1 MNSKI
6 SLFSKAL
13 VKSDIKRYWWVSVI
27 YIVLTALFILPNAVM
42 KDIGDIH
49 VRFDSDNGALALF
62 FAFVLGGLLFSYL
75 HRVNSVSFM
84 NSIPVSR
91 TTQYL
96 SHILSGFILLIVPIT
111 VTSLVI
117 LFEELHYG
125 SGIQFCYKYFYT
137 CLLYSACAFML
148 TTFTSVLSG
157 NLISTYVFGG
167 GFVALPSFILS
178 MANEIFSKNV
188 YGFVDYDE
196 GIMQYI
202 YIMGID
208 EMWAKRSVI
217 YITIAVALF
226 IISLVLY
233 KLRNMENYGEVV
245 AFKPLKP
252 ILMYFVAVCF
262 GLFGYDSL
270 YYIHNRSL
278 NFTLGVLPLG
288 VVALI
293 AVFMLNQKSFSFKGI
308 LKPIVIFAV
317 CMGIVN
323 VIFAF
328 DLTGYERRIPD
339 ENNII
344 SIDSFDRMGTIRGY
358 NSYDCG
364 YTNNAPDYDDV
375 CYKGT
380 ITDKKDIVTM
390 LKLHKYLVQR
400 GEVSSESSN
409 MTYITMNY
417 TLNHNR
423 KLSRGYFLSPEEMK
437 SIYAIDSY
445 KKIVFP
451 IVNDNKKE
459 INYVQIT
466 DPRLLNYSQRLNNI
480 DMDKLVDMVKK
491 DIMELTPEGFEVINS
506 AKDNESTLN
515 ISFTEYVAYA
525 GKTYKY
531 AITQNIPLNSCFKDV
546 IDYLQQ
552 QGYTSNYVPID
563 SINSLDVDYSALD
576 DQNDNYTDAE
586 TAVSELNTK
595 NNVQISDKNDIKAI
609 MEALYNLNYK
619 DPDDKNTAL
628 YRLSIFSTDLK
639 SNGNDGYIT
648 VTLPSNEISPTLKK
662 YFKK

>member
-1 MNSKI
+1 MNSKT

-13 VKSDIKRYWWVSVI
+13 VKSDIKRYWWVSAI
-27 YIVLTALFILPNAVM
+27 YMVLTALFILPNAVM
-42 KDIGDIH
+42 KDIGD
-49 VRFDSDNGALALF
+49 VYSRFGSDNGGLALF

-117 LFEELHYG
+117 FFEELHHG

-167 GFVALPSFILS
+167 GFVALPYFILS

-188 YGFVDYDE
+188 YGFVNYDE

-217 YITIAVALF
+217 YIAIALALF
-226 IISLVLY
+226 VISLVLY

-262 GLFGYDSL
+262 GLFGYDLL

-288 VVALI
+288 IVALI

-328 DLTGYERRIPD
+328 DLTGYEKRIPD
-339 ENNII
+339 ENNVV
-344 SIDSFDRMGTIRGY
+344 SIDAFSGY
-358 NSYDCG
+358 YANCYATSRDYG
-364 YTNNAPDYDDV
+364 APIYDDIN
-375 CYKGT
+375 KG
-380 ITDKKDIVTM
+380 ILTDKKDIDTIT
-390 LKLHKYLVQR
+390 KLHKYLVQR
-400 GEVSSESSN
+400 GAVNDNSISIK
-409 MTYITMNY
+409 ITY
-417 TLNHNR
+417 TLKNNK
-423 KLSRGYFLSPEEMK
+423 KLSRNYLLNYNEMK
-437 SIYAIDSY
+437 DIYSIDNY
-445 KKIVFP
+445 KKVIYP
-451 IVNDNKKE
+451 IANDNKKE
-459 INYVQIT
+459 MDYVELSDSRSLSPSI
-466 DPRLLNYSQRLNNI
+466 RLYNI
-480 DMDKLVDMVKK
+480 DINKLYDVVKK
-491 DIMELTPEGFEVINS
+491 DVIKLTPEDLS
-506 AKDNESTLN
+506 AIDFGIDSDSHLD
-515 ISFTEYVAYA
+515 IHFTEYVNYK

-563 SINSLDVDYSALD
+563 SINSLDVDYLALD
-576 DQNDNYTDAE
+576 DQNDDYTDAE
-586 TAVSELNTK
+586 TAVSELDTK

-628 YRLSIFSTDLK
+628 YRLSIFSTDLR
-639 SNGNDGYIT
+639 SNGEDGYIT
-648 VTLPSNEISPTLKK
+648 VTLPSNGISPALKK

>member
-13 VKSDIKRYWWVSVI
+13 VKSDIKRYWWVSAI
-27 YIVLTALFILPNAVM
+27 YMVLTALFILPNAVM
-42 KDIGDIH
+42 KDIGD
-49 VRFDSDNGALALF
+49 VYSRFDSDNGGLALF

-96 SHILSGFILLIVPIT
+96 SHILSGFILLIIPIT

-117 LFEELHYG
+117 FFEELHYG

-167 GFVALPSFILS
+167 GFIALPYFILS

-328 DLTGYERRIPD
+328 DLTGYERRVPS
-339 ENNII
+339 ENNVV
-344 SIDSFDRMGTIRGY
+344 SIDAFSGY
-358 NSYDCG
+358 YANCYATSRDYG
-364 YTNNAPDYDDV
+364 APIYDDIN
-375 CYKGT
+375 KG
-380 ITDKKDIVTM
+380 ILTDKKDIDTIT
-390 LKLHKYLVQR
+390 KLHKYLVQR
-400 GEVSSESSN
+400 GAVNDNSISIK
-409 MTYITMNY
+409 ITY
-417 TLNHNR
+417 TLKNNK
-423 KLSRGYFLSPEEMK
+423 KLSRNYLLNYNEMK
-437 SIYAIDSY
+437 DIYSIDNY
-445 KKIVFP
+445 KKVIYP
-451 IVNDNKKE
+451 IANDNKKE
-459 INYVQIT
+459 MDYVELSDSRSLSPSI
-466 DPRLLNYSQRLNNI
+466 RLYNI
-480 DMDKLVDMVKK
+480 DINKLYDVVKK
-491 DIMELTPEGFEVINS
+491 DVIKLTPEDLS
-506 AKDNESTLN
+506 AIDFGIDSDSHLD
-515 ISFTEYVAYA
+515 IHFTEYVNYK

-531 AITQNIPLNSCFKDV
+531 DISQNIPLNSCFKDV

-563 SINSLDVDYSALD
+563 SINSLDIDYSALD
-576 DQNDNYTDAE
+576 DQNDDYTDAE
-586 TAVSELNTK
+586 TAVSELDTK

-648 VTLPSNEISPTLKK
+648 VTLPSNEISPALKK

>member
-1 MNSKI
+1 MNSKT

-13 VKSDIKRYWWVSVI
+13 VKSDIKRYWWVSAI
-27 YIVLTALFILPNAVM
+27 YMVLTALFILPNAVM
-42 KDIGDIH
+42 KDIGD
-49 VRFDSDNGALALF
+49 VYSRFGSDNGGLALF

-117 LFEELHYG
+117 FFEELHHG

-167 GFVALPSFILS
+167 GFVALPYFILS

-188 YGFVDYDE
+188 YGFVNYDE

-217 YITIAVALF
+217 YIAIALALF
-226 IISLVLY
+226 VISLVLY

-262 GLFGYDSL
+262 GLFGYDLL

-288 VVALI
+288 IVALI

-328 DLTGYERRIPD
+328 DLTGYEKRIPD
-339 ENNII
+339 GNNVV
-344 SIDSFDRMGTIRGY
+344 SIDAFSGY
-358 NSYDCG
+358 YANCYATSRDYG
-364 YTNNAPDYDDV
+364 APIYDDIN
-375 CYKGT
+375 KG
-380 ITDKKDIVTM
+380 ILTDKKDIDTIT
-390 LKLHKYLVQR
+390 KLHKYLVQR
-400 GEVSSESSN
+400 GAVNDNSISIK
-409 MTYITMNY
+409 ITY
-417 TLNHNR
+417 TLKNNK
-423 KLSRGYFLSPEEMK
+423 KLSRNYLLNYNEMK
-437 SIYAIDSY
+437 DIYSIDNY
-445 KKIVFP
+445 KKVIYP
-451 IVNDNKKE
+451 IANDNKKE
-459 INYVQIT
+459 MDYVELSDSRSLSPSI
-466 DPRLLNYSQRLNNI
+466 RLYNI
-480 DMDKLVDMVKK
+480 DINKLYDVVKK
-491 DIMELTPEGFEVINS
+491 DVIKLTPEDLS
-506 AKDNESTLN
+506 AIDFGIDSDSHLD
-515 ISFTEYVAYA
+515 IHFTEYVNYK

-531 AITQNIPLNSCFKDV
+531 DISQNIPLNSCFKDV

-563 SINSLDVDYSALD
+563 SINSLDIDYSALD
-576 DQNDNYTDAE
+576 DQNDDYTDAE
-586 TAVSELNTK
+586 TAVSELDTK

-628 YRLSIFSTDLK
+628 YRLSIFSTDLR
-639 SNGNDGYIT
+639 SNGEDGYIT
-648 VTLPSNEISPTLKK
+648 VTLPSNEISPALKK

>member
-13 VKSDIKRYWWVSVI
+13 VKSDIKRYWWVSAI
-27 YIVLTALFILPNAVM
+27 YMVLTALFILPNAVM
-42 KDIGDIH
+42 KDIGD
-49 VRFDSDNGALALF
+49 VYSRFDSDNGGLALF

-111 VTSLVI
+111 ITSIVI
-117 LFEELHYG
+117 FFEELHHG

-167 GFVALPSFILS
+167 GFVALPYFILS

-217 YITIAVALF
+217 YIAIALALF
-226 IISLVLY
+226 VISLVLY

-288 VVALI
+288 IVALI

-328 DLTGYERRIPD
+328 DLTGYEKRIPD
-339 ENNII
+339 ENNVV
-344 SIDSFDRMGTIRGY
+344 SIDAFSGY
-358 NSYDCG
+358 YANCYATSRDYG
-364 YTNNAPDYDDV
+364 APIYDDIN
-375 CYKGT
+375 KG
-380 ITDKKDIVTM
+380 ILTDKKDIDTIT
-390 LKLHKYLVQR
+390 KLHKYLVQR
-400 GEVSSESSN
+400 GAVNDNSISIK
-409 MTYITMNY
+409 ITY
-417 TLNHNR
+417 TLKNNK
-423 KLSRGYFLSPEEMK
+423 KLSRNYLLNYNEMK
-437 SIYAIDSY
+437 DIYSIDNY
-445 KKIVFP
+445 KKVIYP
-451 IVNDNKKE
+451 IANDNKKE
-459 INYVQIT
+459 MDYVELSDSRSLSPSI
-466 DPRLLNYSQRLNNI
+466 RLYNI
-480 DMDKLVDMVKK
+480 DINKLYDVVKK
-491 DIMELTPEGFEVINS
+491 DVIKLTPEDLS
-506 AKDNESTLN
+506 AIDFGIDSDSHLD
-515 ISFTEYVAYA
+515 IHFTEYVNYK

-531 AITQNIPLNSCFKDV
+531 DISQNIPLNSCFKDV

-563 SINSLDVDYSALD
+563 SINSLDIDYSALD
-576 DQNDNYTDAE
+576 DQNDDYTDAE
-586 TAVSELNTK
+586 TAVSELDTK

-628 YRLSIFSTDLK
+628 YRLSIFSTDLR
-639 SNGNDGYIT
+639 SNGEDGYIT
-648 VTLPSNEISPTLKK
+648 VTLPSNEISPALKK

>member
-1 MNSKI
+1 MNSKT

-13 VKSDIKRYWWVSVI
+13 VKSDIKRYWWISVI

-42 KDIGDIH
+42 KDIGD
-49 VRFDSDNGALALF
+49 VYSRFDSDNGALALF
-62 FAFVLGGLLFSYL
+62 FAFALGGLLFSYL

-117 LFEELHYG
+117 FFEELHYG

-167 GFVALPSFILS
+167 GFVALPYFILS

-188 YGFVDYDE
+188 YGFVNYDE

-217 YITIAVALF
+217 YIAIALALF
-226 IISLVLY
+226 VISLVLY

-262 GLFGYDSL
+262 GLFGYDLL

-288 VVALI
+288 IVALI

-328 DLTGYERRIPD
+328 DLTGYEKRIPD
-339 ENNII
+339 ENNVV
-344 SIDSFDRMGTIRGY
+344 SIDAFSGY
-358 NSYDCG
+358 YANC
-364 YTNNAPDYDDV
+364 YTTSRDYGAPIYDDIN
-375 CYKGT
+375 KG
-380 ITDKKDIVTM
+380 ILTDKKDIDTIT
-390 LKLHKYLVQR
+390 KLHKYLVQR
-400 GEVSSESSN
+400 GAVNDNSISIK
-409 MTYITMNY
+409 ITY
-417 TLNHNR
+417 TLKNNK
-423 KLSRGYFLSPEEMK
+423 KLSRNYLLNYNEMK
-437 SIYAIDSY
+437 DIYSIDNY
-445 KKIVFP
+445 KKVIYP
-451 IVNDNKKE
+451 IANDNKKE
-459 INYVQIT
+459 MDYVELSDSRSLSPSI
-466 DPRLLNYSQRLNNI
+466 RLYNI
-480 DMDKLVDMVKK
+480 DINKLYDVVKK
-491 DIMELTPEGFEVINS
+491 DVIKLTPEDLS
-506 AKDNESTLN
+506 AIDFGIDSDSHLD
-515 ISFTEYVAYA
+515 IHFTEYVNYK

-531 AITQNIPLNSCFKDV
+531 DISQNIPLNSCFKDV

-576 DQNDNYTDAE
+576 DQNDDYTGAE
-586 TAVSELNTK
+586 TAVSELDTK

-648 VTLPSNEISPTLKK
+648 VTLPSNEISPALKK

>member
-1 MNSKI
+1 MNSKT

-42 KDIGDIH
+42 KDIGD
-49 VRFDSDNGALALF
+49 VYSRFDSDNGALALF
-62 FAFVLGGLLFSYL
+62 FAFALGGLLFSYL

-117 LFEELHYG
+117 FFEELHYG

-167 GFVALPSFILS
+167 GFVALPYFILS

-188 YGFVDYDE
+188 YGFVNYDE

-217 YITIAVALF
+217 YIAIALALF
-226 IISLVLY
+226 VISLVLY

-262 GLFGYDSL
+262 GLFGYDLL

-288 VVALI
+288 IVALI

-328 DLTGYERRIPD
+328 DLTGYEKRIPD
-339 ENNII
+339 ENNVV
-344 SIDSFDRMGTIRGY
+344 SIDAFSGY
-358 NSYDCG
+358 YANCYATSRDYG
-364 YTNNAPDYDDV
+364 APIYDDIN
-375 CYKGT
+375 KG
-380 ITDKKDIVTM
+380 ILTDKKDIDTIT
-390 LKLHKYLVQR
+390 KLHKYLVQR
-400 GEVSSESSN
+400 GAVNDNSISIK
-409 MTYITMNY
+409 ITY
-417 TLNHNR
+417 TLKNNK
-423 KLSRGYFLSPEEMK
+423 KLSRNYLLNYNEMK
-437 SIYAIDSY
+437 DIYSIDNY
-445 KKIVFP
+445 KKVIYP
-451 IVNDNKKE
+451 IANDNKKE
-459 INYVQIT
+459 MDYVELSDSRSLSPSI
-466 DPRLLNYSQRLNNI
+466 RLYNI
-480 DMDKLVDMVKK
+480 DINKLYDVVKK
-491 DIMELTPEGFEVINS
+491 DVIKLTPEDLS
-506 AKDNESTLN
+506 AIDFGIDSDSHLD
-515 ISFTEYVAYA
+515 IHFTEYVNYK

-531 AITQNIPLNSCFKDV
+531 DISQNIPLNSCFKDV

-563 SINSLDVDYSALD
+563 SINSLDIDYSALD
-576 DQNDNYTDAE
+576 DQNDDYTDAE
-586 TAVSELNTK
+586 TAVSELDTK

-628 YRLSIFSTDLK
+628 YRLSIFSTDLR
-639 SNGNDGYIT
+639 SNGEDGYIT
-648 VTLPSNEISPTLKK
+648 VTLPSNEISPALKK

>member
-13 VKSDIKRYWWVSVI
+13 VKSDIKRYWWVSAI
-27 YIVLTALFILPNAVM
+27 YMVLTALFILPNAVM
-42 KDIGDIH
+42 KDIGD
-49 VRFDSDNGALALF
+49 VYSRFDSDNGGLALF

-111 VTSLVI
+111 ITSI
-117 LFEELHYG
+117 IIFFEELHYG

-167 GFVALPSFILS
+167 GFVALPYFILS

-217 YITIAVALF
+217 YIAIALALF
-226 IISLVLY
+226 VISLVLY

-288 VVALI
+288 IVALI

-339 ENNII
+339 ENNVV
-344 SIDSFDRMGTIRGY
+344 SIDAFSGY
-358 NSYDCG
+358 YANCYATSRDYG
-364 YTNNAPDYDDV
+364 APIYDDIN
-375 CYKGT
+375 KG
-380 ITDKKDIVTM
+380 ILTDKKDIDTIT
-390 LKLHKYLVQR
+390 KLHKYLVQR
-400 GEVSSESSN
+400 GAVNDNSISIK
-409 MTYITMNY
+409 ITY
-417 TLNHNR
+417 TLKNNK
-423 KLSRGYFLSPEEMK
+423 KLSRNYLLNYNEMK
-437 SIYAIDSY
+437 DIYSIDNY
-445 KKIVFP
+445 KKVIYP
-451 IVNDNKKE
+451 IANDNKKE
-459 INYVQIT
+459 MDYVELSDSRSLSPSI
-466 DPRLLNYSQRLNNI
+466 RLYNI
-480 DMDKLVDMVKK
+480 DINKLYDVVKK
-491 DIMELTPEGFEVINS
+491 DVIKLTPEDLS
-506 AKDNESTLN
+506 AIDFGIDSDSHLD
-515 ISFTEYVAYA
+515 IHFTEYVNYK

-531 AITQNIPLNSCFKDV
+531 DISQNIPLNSCFKDV

-563 SINSLDVDYSALD
+563 SINSLDIDYSALD
-576 DQNDNYTDAE
+576 DQNDDYTDAE
-586 TAVSELNTK
+586 TAVSELDTK

-628 YRLSIFSTDLK
+628 YRLSIFSTDLR
-639 SNGNDGYIT
+639 SNGEDGYIT
-648 VTLPSNEISPTLKK
+648 VTLPSNEISPALKK

>member
-1 MNSKI
+1 MNSKT

-13 VKSDIKRYWWVSVI
+13 VKSDIKRYWWVSAI
-27 YIVLTALFILPNAVM
+27 YMVLTALFILPNAVM
-42 KDIGDIH
+42 KDIGD
-49 VRFDSDNGALALF
+49 VYSRFGSDNGALALF

-117 LFEELHYG
+117 FFEELHHG

-167 GFVALPSFILS
+167 GFVALPYFILS

-188 YGFVDYDE
+188 YGFVNYDE

-217 YITIAVALF
+217 YIAIALALF
-226 IISLVLY
+226 VISLVLY

-262 GLFGYDSL
+262 GLFGYDLL

-288 VVALI
+288 IVALI

-328 DLTGYERRIPD
+328 DLTGYEKRIPD
-339 ENNII
+339 ENNVV
-344 SIDSFDRMGTIRGY
+344 SIDAFSGY
-358 NSYDCG
+358 YANCYATSRDYG
-364 YTNNAPDYDDV
+364 APIYDDIN
-375 CYKGT
+375 KG
-380 ITDKKDIVTM
+380 ILTDKKDIDTIT
-390 LKLHKYLVQR
+390 KLHKYLVQR
-400 GEVSSESSN
+400 GAVNDNSISIK
-409 MTYITMNY
+409 ITY
-417 TLNHNR
+417 TLKNNK
-423 KLSRGYFLSPEEMK
+423 KLSRNYLLNYNEMK
-437 SIYAIDSY
+437 DIYSIDNY
-445 KKIVFP
+445 KKVIYP
-451 IVNDNKKE
+451 IANDNKKE
-459 INYVQIT
+459 MDYVELSDSRSLSPSI
-466 DPRLLNYSQRLNNI
+466 RLYNI
-480 DMDKLVDMVKK
+480 DINKLYDVVKK
-491 DIMELTPEGFEVINS
+491 DVIKLTPEDLS
-506 AKDNESTLN
+506 AIDFGIDSDSHLD
-515 ISFTEYVAYA
+515 IHFTEYVNYK

-531 AITQNIPLNSCFKDV
+531 DISQNIPLNSCFKDV

-563 SINSLDVDYSALD
+563 SINSLDIDYSALD
-576 DQNDNYTDAE
+576 DQNDDYTDAE
-586 TAVSELNTK
+586 TAVSELDTK

-628 YRLSIFSTDLK
+628 YRLSIFSTDLR
-639 SNGNDGYIT
+639 SNGEDGYIT
-648 VTLPSNEISPTLKK
+648 VTLPSNEISPALKK

>member
-13 VKSDIKRYWWVSVI
+13 VKSDIKRYWWVSAI
-27 YIVLTALFILPNAVM
+27 YMVLTALFILPNAVM
-42 KDIGDIH
+42 KDIGD
-49 VRFDSDNGALALF
+49 VYSRFDSDNGGLALF

-117 LFEELHYG
+117 FFEELHYG

-167 GFVALPSFILS
+167 GFIALPYFILS

-380 ITDKKDIVTM
+380 ITDKKDIDTM

-409 MTYITMNY
+409 MTYITMHY

-437 SIYAIDSY
+437 SIYTIDNY
-445 KKIVFP
+445 KKATYP
-451 IVNDNKKE
+451 IINDNKKE
-459 INYVQIT
+459 MNYVQIT

-552 QGYTSNYVPID
+552 QGYTSNYIPVD
-563 SINSLDVDYSALD
+563 SINSLDIDYSALD
-576 DQNDNYTDAE
+576 APNDNSTDTETVTSEPDAE
-586 TAVSELNTK
+586 

-619 DPDDKNTAL
+619 DPDDKSTAL
-628 YRLSIFSTDLK
+628 YHLSIFSTDLK

-648 VTLPSNEISPTLKK
+648 VTLPSNEISPALKK

>member
-13 VKSDIKRYWWVSVI
+13 VKSDIKRYWWVSAI
-27 YIVLTALFILPNAVM
+27 YMVLTALFILPNAVM
-42 KDIGDIH
+42 KDIGD
-49 VRFDSDNGALALF
+49 VYSRFDSDNGGLALF

-96 SHILSGFILLIVPIT
+96 SHILSGFILLIIPIT

-117 LFEELHYG
+117 FFEELHYG

-167 GFVALPSFILS
+167 GFIALPYFILS

-328 DLTGYERRIPD
+328 DLTGYERRVPS
-339 ENNII
+339 ENNVV
-344 SIDSFDRMGTIRGY
+344 SIDAFSGY
-358 NSYDCG
+358 YANCYATSRDYG
-364 YTNNAPDYDDV
+364 APIYDDIN
-375 CYKGT
+375 KG
-380 ITDKKDIVTM
+380 ILTDKKDIDTIT
-390 LKLHKYLVQR
+390 KLHKYLVQR
-400 GEVSSESSN
+400 GAVNDNSISIK
-409 MTYITMNY
+409 ITY
-417 TLNHNR
+417 TLKNNK
-423 KLSRGYFLSPEEMK
+423 KLSRNYLLNYNEMK
-437 SIYAIDSY
+437 DIYSIDNY
-445 KKIVFP
+445 KKVIYP
-451 IVNDNKKE
+451 ITNDNKKE
-459 INYVQIT
+459 MDYVELSDSRSLSPSI
-466 DPRLLNYSQRLNNI
+466 RLYNI
-480 DMDKLVDMVKK
+480 DINKLYDVVKK
-491 DIMELTPEGFEVINS
+491 DVIKLTPEDLS
-506 AKDNESTLN
+506 AIDFGIDSDSHLD
-515 ISFTEYVAYA
+515 IHFTEYVNYK

-531 AITQNIPLNSCFKDV
+531 DISQNIPLNSCFKDV

-563 SINSLDVDYSALD
+563 SINSLDIDYSALD
-576 DQNDNYTDAE
+576 DQNDDYTDAE
-586 TAVSELNTK
+586 TAVSELDTK

-648 VTLPSNEISPTLKK
+648 VTLPSNEISPALKK

>member
-13 VKSDIKRYWWVSVI
+13 VKSDIKRYWWVSAI
-27 YIVLTALFILPNAVM
+27 YMVLTALFILPNAVM
-42 KDIGDIH
+42 KDIGD
-49 VRFDSDNGALALF
+49 VYSRFDSDNGGLALF

-117 LFEELHYG
+117 FFEELHHG

-167 GFVALPSFILS
+167 GFVALPYFILS

-217 YITIAVALF
+217 YIAIALALF
-226 IISLVLY
+226 VISLVLY

-288 VVALI
+288 IVALI

-328 DLTGYERRIPD
+328 DLTGYEKRIPD
-339 ENNII
+339 ENNVV
-344 SIDSFDRMGTIRGY
+344 SIDAFSGY
-358 NSYDCG
+358 YANCYATSRDYG
-364 YTNNAPDYDDV
+364 APIYDDIN
-375 CYKGT
+375 KG
-380 ITDKKDIVTM
+380 ILTDKKDIDTIT
-390 LKLHKYLVQR
+390 KLHKYLVQR
-400 GEVSSESSN
+400 GAVNDNSISIK
-409 MTYITMNY
+409 ITY
-417 TLNHNR
+417 TLKNNK
-423 KLSRGYFLSPEEMK
+423 KLSRNYLLNYNEMK
-437 SIYAIDSY
+437 DIYSIDNY
-445 KKIVFP
+445 KKVIYP
-451 IVNDNKKE
+451 IANDNKKE
-459 INYVQIT
+459 MDYVELSDSRSLSPSI
-466 DPRLLNYSQRLNNI
+466 RLYNI
-480 DMDKLVDMVKK
+480 DINKLYDVVKK
-491 DIMELTPEGFEVINS
+491 DVIKLTPEDLS
-506 AKDNESTLN
+506 AIDFGIDSDSHLD
-515 ISFTEYVAYA
+515 IHFTEYVNYK

-531 AITQNIPLNSCFKDV
+531 DISQNIPLNSCFKDV

-563 SINSLDVDYSALD
+563 SINSLDIDYSALD
-576 DQNDNYTDAE
+576 DQNDDYTDAE
-586 TAVSELNTK
+586 TAVSELDTK

-648 VTLPSNEISPTLKK
+648 VTLPSNEISPALKK

>member
-13 VKSDIKRYWWVSVI
+13 VKSDIKRYWWVSAI
-27 YIVLTALFILPNAVM
+27 YMVLTALFILPNAVM
-42 KDIGDIH
+42 KDIGD
-49 VRFDSDNGALALF
+49 VYSRFDSDNGGLALF

-117 LFEELHYG
+117 FFEELHHG

-167 GFVALPSFILS
+167 GFVALPYFILS

-188 YGFVDYDE
+188 YGFVNYDE

-217 YITIAVALF
+217 YIAIALALF
-226 IISLVLY
+226 VISLVLY

-262 GLFGYDSL
+262 GLFGYDLL

-288 VVALI
+288 IVALI

-328 DLTGYERRIPD
+328 DLTGYEKRIPD
-339 ENNII
+339 ENNVV
-344 SIDSFDRMGTIRGY
+344 SIDAFSGY
-358 NSYDCG
+358 YANCYATSRDYG
-364 YTNNAPDYDDV
+364 APIYDDIN
-375 CYKGT
+375 KG
-380 ITDKKDIVTM
+380 ILTDKKDIDTIT
-390 LKLHKYLVQR
+390 KLHKYLVQR
-400 GEVSSESSN
+400 GAVNDNSISIK
-409 MTYITMNY
+409 ITY
-417 TLNHNR
+417 TLKNNK
-423 KLSRGYFLSPEEMK
+423 KLSRNYLLNYNEMK
-437 SIYAIDSY
+437 DIYSIDNY
-445 KKIVFP
+445 KKVIYP
-451 IVNDNKKE
+451 IANDNKKE
-459 INYVQIT
+459 MDYVELSDSRSLSPSI
-466 DPRLLNYSQRLNNI
+466 RLYNI
-480 DMDKLVDMVKK
+480 DINKLYDVVKK
-491 DIMELTPEGFEVINS
+491 DVIKLTPEDLS
-506 AKDNESTLN
+506 AIDFGIDSDSHLD
-515 ISFTEYVAYA
+515 IHFTEYVNYK

-531 AITQNIPLNSCFKDV
+531 DISQNIPLNSCFKDV

-563 SINSLDVDYSALD
+563 SINSLDIDYSALD
-576 DQNDNYTDAE
+576 DQNDDYTDAE
-586 TAVSELNTK
+586 TAVSELDTK

-648 VTLPSNEISPTLKK
+648 VTLPSNEISPALKK

>member
-1 MNSKI
+1 MNSKT

-42 KDIGDIH
+42 KDIGD
-49 VRFDSDNGALALF
+49 VYSRFDSDNGALALF
-62 FAFVLGGLLFSYL
+62 FAFALGGLLFSYL

-117 LFEELHYG
+117 FFEELHYG

-167 GFVALPSFILS
+167 GFVALPYFILS

-217 YITIAVALF
+217 YIAIALALF
-226 IISLVLY
+226 VISLVLY

-328 DLTGYERRIPD
+328 DLTGYEKRIPD
-339 ENNII
+339 ENNVV
-344 SIDSFDRMGTIRGY
+344 SIDAFSGY
-358 NSYDCG
+358 YANCYATSRDYG
-364 YTNNAPDYDDV
+364 APIYDDIN
-375 CYKGT
+375 KG
-380 ITDKKDIVTM
+380 ILTDKKDIDTIT
-390 LKLHKYLVQR
+390 KLHKYLVQR
-400 GEVSSESSN
+400 GAVNDNSISIK
-409 MTYITMNY
+409 ITY
-417 TLNHNR
+417 TLKNNK
-423 KLSRGYFLSPEEMK
+423 KLSRNYLLNYNEMK
-437 SIYAIDSY
+437 DIYSIDNY
-445 KKIVFP
+445 KKVIYP
-451 IVNDNKKE
+451 IANDNKKE
-459 INYVQIT
+459 MDYVELSDSRSLSPSI
-466 DPRLLNYSQRLNNI
+466 RLYNI
-480 DMDKLVDMVKK
+480 DINKLYDVVKK
-491 DIMELTPEGFEVINS
+491 DVIKLTPEDLS
-506 AKDNESTLN
+506 AIDFGIDSDSHLD
-515 ISFTEYVAYA
+515 IHFTEYVNYK

-531 AITQNIPLNSCFKDV
+531 DISQNIPLNSCFKDV

-563 SINSLDVDYSALD
+563 SINSLDIDYSALD
-576 DQNDNYTDAE
+576 DQNDDYTDAE
-586 TAVSELNTK
+586 TAVSELDTK

-628 YRLSIFSTDLK
+628 YRLSIFSTDLR
-639 SNGNDGYIT
+639 SNGEDGYIT
-648 VTLPSNEISPTLKK
+648 VTLPSNEISPALKK

>member
-1 MNSKI
+1 MNSKT

-13 VKSDIKRYWWVSVI
+13 VKSDIKRYWWVSAI
-27 YIVLTALFILPNAVM
+27 YMVLTALFILPNAVM
-42 KDIGDIH
+42 KDIGD
-49 VRFDSDNGALALF
+49 VYSRFGSDNGGLALF

-117 LFEELHYG
+117 FFEELHHG

-167 GFVALPSFILS
+167 GFVALPYFILS

-188 YGFVDYDE
+188 YGFVNYDE

-217 YITIAVALF
+217 YIAIALALF
-226 IISLVLY
+226 VISLVLY

-262 GLFGYDSL
+262 GLFGYDLL

-288 VVALI
+288 IVALI

-328 DLTGYERRIPD
+328 DLTGYEKRIPD
-339 ENNII
+339 ENNVV
-344 SIDSFDRMGTIRGY
+344 SIDAFSGY
-358 NSYDCG
+358 YANCYATSRDYG
-364 YTNNAPDYDDV
+364 APIYDDIN
-375 CYKGT
+375 KG
-380 ITDKKDIVTM
+380 ILTDKKDIDTIT
-390 LKLHKYLVQR
+390 KLHKYLVQR
-400 GEVSSESSN
+400 GAVNDNSISIK
-409 MTYITMNY
+409 ITY
-417 TLNHNR
+417 TLKNNK
-423 KLSRGYFLSPEEMK
+423 KLSRNYLLNYNEMK
-437 SIYAIDSY
+437 DIYSIDNY
-445 KKIVFP
+445 KKVIYP
-451 IVNDNKKE
+451 IANDNKKE
-459 INYVQIT
+459 MDYVELSDSRSLSPSI
-466 DPRLLNYSQRLNNI
+466 RLYNI
-480 DMDKLVDMVKK
+480 DINKLYDVVKK
-491 DIMELTPEGFEVINS
+491 DVIKLTPEDLS
-506 AKDNESTLN
+506 AIDFGIDSDSHLD
-515 ISFTEYVAYA
+515 IHFTEYVNYK

-531 AITQNIPLNSCFKDV
+531 DISQNIPLNSCFKDV

-563 SINSLDVDYSALD
+563 SINSLDIDYSALD
-576 DQNDNYTDAE
+576 DQNDDYTDAE
-586 TAVSELNTK
+586 TAVSELDTK
-595 NNVQISDKNDIKAI
+595 NNVQIIDKNDIKAI
-609 MEALYNLNYK
+609 MEALYNLNYT

-628 YRLSIFSTDLK
+628 YRLSIFSTDLR
-639 SNGNDGYIT
+639 SNGEDGYIT
-648 VTLPSNEISPTLKK
+648 VTLPSNEISPALKK

>member
-1 MNSKI
+1 MNSKT

-13 VKSDIKRYWWVSVI
+13 VKSDIKRYWWVSAI
-27 YIVLTALFILPNAVM
+27 YMVLTALFILPNAVM
-42 KDIGDIH
+42 KDIGD
-49 VRFDSDNGALALF
+49 VYSRFDSDNGGLALF

-111 VTSLVI
+111 ITSIVI
-117 LFEELHYG
+117 FFEELHHG

-167 GFVALPSFILS
+167 GFVALPYFILS

-217 YITIAVALF
+217 YIAIALALF
-226 IISLVLY
+226 VISLVLY

-288 VVALI
+288 IVALI

-339 ENNII
+339 ENNVV
-344 SIDSFDRMGTIRGY
+344 SIDAFSGY
-358 NSYDCG
+358 YANCYATSRDYG
-364 YTNNAPDYDDV
+364 APIYDDIN
-375 CYKGT
+375 KG
-380 ITDKKDIVTM
+380 ILTDKKDIDTIT
-390 LKLHKYLVQR
+390 KLHKYLVQR
-400 GEVSSESSN
+400 GAVNDNSISIK
-409 MTYITMNY
+409 ITY
-417 TLNHNR
+417 TLKNNK
-423 KLSRGYFLSPEEMK
+423 KLSRNYLLNYNEMK
-437 SIYAIDSY
+437 DIYSIDNY
-445 KKIVFP
+445 KKVIYP
-451 IVNDNKKE
+451 IANDNKKE
-459 INYVQIT
+459 MDYVELSDSRSLSPSI
-466 DPRLLNYSQRLNNI
+466 RLYNI
-480 DMDKLVDMVKK
+480 DINKLYDVVKK
-491 DIMELTPEGFEVINS
+491 DVIKLTPEDLS
-506 AKDNESTLN
+506 AIDFGIDSDSHLD
-515 ISFTEYVAYA
+515 IHFTEYVNYK

-531 AITQNIPLNSCFKDV
+531 DISQNIPLNSCFKDV

-563 SINSLDVDYSALD
+563 SINSLDIDYSALD
-576 DQNDNYTDAE
+576 DQNDDYTDAE
-586 TAVSELNTK
+586 TAVSELDTK

-628 YRLSIFSTDLK
+628 YRLSIFSTDLR
-639 SNGNDGYIT
+639 SNGEDGYIT
-648 VTLPSNEISPTLKK
+648 VTLPSNEISPALKK

>member
-13 VKSDIKRYWWVSVI
+13 VKSDIKRYWWVSAI
-27 YIVLTALFILPNAVM
+27 YMVLTALFILPNAVM
-42 KDIGDIH
+42 KDIGD
-49 VRFDSDNGALALF
+49 VYSRFDSDNGGLALF

-111 VTSLVI
+111 ITSI
-117 LFEELHYG
+117 IIFFEELHYG

-167 GFVALPSFILS
+167 GFVALPYFILS

-217 YITIAVALF
+217 YIAIALALF
-226 IISLVLY
+226 VISLVLY

-288 VVALI
+288 IVALI

-339 ENNII
+339 ENNVV
-344 SIDSFDRMGTIRGY
+344 SIDAFSGY
-358 NSYDCG
+358 YADCYATSRDYG
-364 YTNNAPDYDDV
+364 APIYDDIN
-375 CYKGT
+375 KG
-380 ITDKKDIVTM
+380 ILTDKKDIDTIT
-390 LKLHKYLVQR
+390 KLHKYLVQR
-400 GEVSSESSN
+400 GTVNDNSISIK
-409 MTYITMNY
+409 ITY
-417 TLNHNR
+417 TLKNNK
-423 KLSRGYFLSPEEMK
+423 KLSRNYLLNYNEMK
-437 SIYAIDSY
+437 DIYSIDNY
-445 KKIVFP
+445 KKVIYP
-451 IVNDNKKE
+451 IANDNKKE
-459 INYVQIT
+459 MDYVELSDSRSLSPSI
-466 DPRLLNYSQRLNNI
+466 RLYNI
-480 DMDKLVDMVKK
+480 DINKLYDVVKK
-491 DIMELTPEGFEVINS
+491 DVIKLTPEDLS
-506 AKDNESTLN
+506 AIDFGIDSDSRLD
-515 ISFTEYVAYA
+515 IHFTEYVNYK

-531 AITQNIPLNSCFKDV
+531 TVSQRIPLNSCFKDV

-552 QGYTSNYVPID
+552 QGYTSNYIPVD
-563 SINSLDVDYSALD
+563 SINSLDIDYSALD
-576 DQNDNYTDAE
+576 AQNDNYTDAE

>member
-1 MNSKI
+1 MNSKT

-42 KDIGDIH
+42 KDIGD
-49 VRFDSDNGALALF
+49 VYSRFDSDNGALALF
-62 FAFVLGGLLFSYL
+62 FAFALGGLLFSYL

-117 LFEELHYG
+117 FFEELHYG

-167 GFVALPSFILS
+167 GFIALPYFILS

-245 AFKPLKP
+245 AFKSLKP

-308 LKPIVIFAV
+308 FKPIVIFAV

-328 DLTGYERRIPD
+328 DLTGYEKRIPD
-339 ENNII
+339 ENNVV
-344 SIDSFDRMGTIRGY
+344 SIDAFSGY
-358 NSYDCG
+358 YANCYATSRDYG
-364 YTNNAPDYDDV
+364 APIYDDIN
-375 CYKGT
+375 KG
-380 ITDKKDIVTM
+380 ILTDKKDIDTIT
-390 LKLHKYLVQR
+390 KLHKYLVQR
-400 GEVSSESSN
+400 GAVNDNSISIK
-409 MTYITMNY
+409 ITY
-417 TLNHNR
+417 TLKNNK
-423 KLSRGYFLSPEEMK
+423 KLSRNYLLNYNEMK
-437 SIYAIDSY
+437 DIYSIDNY
-445 KKIVFP
+445 KKVIYP
-451 IVNDNKKE
+451 IANDNKKE
-459 INYVQIT
+459 MDYVELSDSRSLSPSI
-466 DPRLLNYSQRLNNI
+466 RLYNI
-480 DMDKLVDMVKK
+480 DINKLYDVVKK
-491 DIMELTPEGFEVINS
+491 DVIKLTPEDLS
-506 AKDNESTLN
+506 AIDFGIDSDSHLD
-515 ISFTEYVAYA
+515 IHFTEYVNYK

-531 AITQNIPLNSCFKDV
+531 DISQNIPLNSCFKDV

-563 SINSLDVDYSALD
+563 SINSLDIDYSALD
-576 DQNDNYTDAE
+576 DQNDDYTDAE
-586 TAVSELNTK
+586 TAVSELDTK

-628 YRLSIFSTDLK
+628 YRLSIFSTDLR
-639 SNGNDGYIT
+639 SNGEDGYIT
-648 VTLPSNEISPTLKK
+648 VTLPSNEISPALKK

>member
-1 MNSKI
+1 MNSKT

-13 VKSDIKRYWWVSVI
+13 VKSDIKRYWWVSAI
-27 YIVLTALFILPNAVM
+27 YMVLTALFILPNAVM
-42 KDIGDIH
+42 KDIGD
-49 VRFDSDNGALALF
+49 VYSRFGSDNGGLALF

-117 LFEELHYG
+117 FFEELHHG

-167 GFVALPSFILS
+167 GFVALPYFILS

-188 YGFVDYDE
+188 YGFVNYDE

-217 YITIAVALF
+217 YIAIALALF
-226 IISLVLY
+226 VISLVLY

-262 GLFGYDSL
+262 GLFGYDLL

-288 VVALI
+288 IVALI

-328 DLTGYERRIPD
+328 DLTGYEKRIPD
-339 ENNII
+339 ENNVV
-344 SIDSFDRMGTIRGY
+344 SIDAFSGY
-358 NSYDCG
+358 YANCYATSRDYG
-364 YTNNAPDYDDV
+364 APIYDDIN
-375 CYKGT
+375 KG
-380 ITDKKDIVTM
+380 ILTDKKDIDTIT
-390 LKLHKYLVQR
+390 KLHKYLVQR
-400 GEVSSESSN
+400 GAVNDNSISIK
-409 MTYITMNY
+409 ITY
-417 TLNHNR
+417 TLKNNK
-423 KLSRGYFLSPEEMK
+423 KLSRNYLLNYNEMK
-437 SIYAIDSY
+437 DIYSIDNY
-445 KKIVFP
+445 KKVIYP
-451 IVNDNKKE
+451 IANDNKKE
-459 INYVQIT
+459 MDYVELSDSRSLSPSI
-466 DPRLLNYSQRLNNI
+466 RLYNI
-480 DMDKLVDMVKK
+480 DINKLYDVVKK
-491 DIMELTPEGFEVINS
+491 DVIKLTPEDLS
-506 AKDNESTLN
+506 AIDFGIDSDSHLD
-515 ISFTEYVAYA
+515 IHFTEYVNYK

-531 AITQNIPLNSCFKDV
+531 DISQNIPLNSCFKDA

-563 SINSLDVDYSALD
+563 SINSLDIDYSALD
-576 DQNDNYTDAE
+576 DQNDDYTDAE
-586 TAVSELNTK
+586 TAVSELDTK

-628 YRLSIFSTDLK
+628 YRLSIFSTDLR
-639 SNGNDGYIT
+639 SNGEDGYIT
-648 VTLPSNEISPTLKK
+648 VTLPSNEISPALKK

>member
-13 VKSDIKRYWWVSVI
+13 VKSDIKRYWWVSAI
-27 YIVLTALFILPNAVM
+27 YMVLTALFILPNAVM
-42 KDIGDIH
+42 KDIGD
-49 VRFDSDNGALALF
+49 VYSRFDSDNGGLALF

-96 SHILSGFILLIVPIT
+96 SHILSGFILLIIPIT

-117 LFEELHYG
+117 FFEELHYG

-167 GFVALPSFILS
+167 GFVALPYFILS

-188 YGFVDYDE
+188 YGFVNYDE

-217 YITIAVALF
+217 YIAIALALF
-226 IISLVLY
+226 VISLVLY

-262 GLFGYDSL
+262 GLFGYDLL

-288 VVALI
+288 IVALI

-328 DLTGYERRIPD
+328 DLTGYEKRIPD
-339 ENNII
+339 ENNVV
-344 SIDSFDRMGTIRGY
+344 SIDAFSGY
-358 NSYDCG
+358 YANCYATSRDYG
-364 YTNNAPDYDDV
+364 APIYDDIN
-375 CYKGT
+375 KG
-380 ITDKKDIVTM
+380 ILTDKKDIDTIT
-390 LKLHKYLVQR
+390 KLHKYLVQR
-400 GEVSSESSN
+400 GAVNDNSISIK
-409 MTYITMNY
+409 ITY
-417 TLNHNR
+417 TLKNNK
-423 KLSRGYFLSPEEMK
+423 KLSRNYLLNYNEMK
-437 SIYAIDSY
+437 DIYSIDNY
-445 KKIVFP
+445 KKVIYP
-451 IVNDNKKE
+451 IANDNKKE
-459 INYVQIT
+459 MDYVELSDSRSLSPSI
-466 DPRLLNYSQRLNNI
+466 RLYNI
-480 DMDKLVDMVKK
+480 DINKLYDVVKK
-491 DIMELTPEGFEVINS
+491 DVIKLTPEDLS
-506 AKDNESTLN
+506 AIDFGIDSDSHLD
-515 ISFTEYVAYA
+515 IHFTEYVNYK

-531 AITQNIPLNSCFKDV
+531 DISQNIPLNSCFKDV

-563 SINSLDVDYSALD
+563 SINSLDIDYSALD
-576 DQNDNYTDAE
+576 DQNDDYTDAE
-586 TAVSELNTK
+586 TAVSELDTK

-628 YRLSIFSTDLK
+628 YRLSIFSTDLR
-639 SNGNDGYIT
+639 SNGEDGYIT
-648 VTLPSNEISPTLKK
+648 VTLPSNEISPALKK

>member
-1 MNSKI
+1 MNSKT

-42 KDIGDIH
+42 KDIGD
-49 VRFDSDNGALALF
+49 VYSRFDSDNGALALF
-62 FAFVLGGLLFSYL
+62 FAFALGGLLFSYL

-117 LFEELHYG
+117 FFEELHYG

-167 GFVALPSFILS
+167 GFVALPYFILS

-217 YITIAVALF
+217 YIAIALALF
-226 IISLVLY
+226 VISLVLY

-328 DLTGYERRIPD
+328 DLTGYEKRIPD
-339 ENNII
+339 ENNVV
-344 SIDSFDRMGTIRGY
+344 SIDAFSGY
-358 NSYDCG
+358 YANCYATSRDYG
-364 YTNNAPDYDDV
+364 APIYDDIN
-375 CYKGT
+375 KG
-380 ITDKKDIVTM
+380 ILTDKKDIDTIT
-390 LKLHKYLVQR
+390 KLHKYLVQR
-400 GEVSSESSN
+400 GAVNDNSISIK
-409 MTYITMNY
+409 ITY
-417 TLNHNR
+417 TLKNNK
-423 KLSRGYFLSPEEMK
+423 KLSRNYLLNYNEMK
-437 SIYAIDSY
+437 DIYSIDNY
-445 KKIVFP
+445 KKVIYP
-451 IVNDNKKE
+451 IANDNKKE
-459 INYVQIT
+459 MDYVELSDSRSLSPSI
-466 DPRLLNYSQRLNNI
+466 RLYNI
-480 DMDKLVDMVKK
+480 DINKLYDVVKK
-491 DIMELTPEGFEVINS
+491 DVIKLTPEDLS
-506 AKDNESTLN
+506 AIDFGIDSDSHLD
-515 ISFTEYVAYA
+515 IHFTEYVNYK

-531 AITQNIPLNSCFKDV
+531 DISQNIPLNSCFKDV

-563 SINSLDVDYSALD
+563 SINSLDIDYSALD
-576 DQNDNYTDAE
+576 DQNDDYTDAE
-586 TAVSELNTK
+586 TAVSELDTK

-648 VTLPSNEISPTLKK
+648 VTLPSNEISPALKK

>member
-1 MNSKI
+1 MNSKT

-42 KDIGDIH
+42 KDIGD
-49 VRFDSDNGALALF
+49 VYSRFDSDNGALALF
-62 FAFVLGGLLFSYL
+62 FAFALGGLLFSYL

-117 LFEELHYG
+117 FFEELHYG

-217 YITIAVALF
+217 YIAIALALF
-226 IISLVLY
+226 VISLVLY

-262 GLFGYDSL
+262 GLFGYDLL

-288 VVALI
+288 IVALI

-328 DLTGYERRIPD
+328 DLTGYEKRIPD
-339 ENNII
+339 ENNVV
-344 SIDSFDRMGTIRGY
+344 SIDAFSGY
-358 NSYDCG
+358 YANCYATSRDYG
-364 YTNNAPDYDDV
+364 APIYDDIN
-375 CYKGT
+375 KG
-380 ITDKKDIVTM
+380 ILTDKKDIDTIT
-390 LKLHKYLVQR
+390 KLHKYLVQR
-400 GEVSSESSN
+400 GAVNDNSISIK
-409 MTYITMNY
+409 ITY
-417 TLNHNR
+417 TLKNNK
-423 KLSRGYFLSPEEMK
+423 KLSRNYLLNYNEMK
-437 SIYAIDSY
+437 DIYSIDNY
-445 KKIVFP
+445 KKVIYP
-451 IVNDNKKE
+451 IANDNKKE
-459 INYVQIT
+459 MDYVELSDSRSLSPSI
-466 DPRLLNYSQRLNNI
+466 RLYNI
-480 DMDKLVDMVKK
+480 DINKLYDVVKK
-491 DIMELTPEGFEVINS
+491 DVIKLTPEDLS
-506 AKDNESTLN
+506 AIDFGIDSDSHLD
-515 ISFTEYVAYA
+515 IHFTEYVNYK

-531 AITQNIPLNSCFKDV
+531 DISQNIPLNSCFKDV

-576 DQNDNYTDAE
+576 DQNDDYTGAE
-586 TAVSELNTK
+586 TAVSELDTK

-648 VTLPSNEISPTLKK
+648 VTLPSNEISPALKK

>member
-13 VKSDIKRYWWVSVI
+13 VKSDIKRYWWVSAI
-27 YIVLTALFILPNAVM
+27 YMVLTALFILPNAVM
-42 KDIGDIH
+42 KDIGD
-49 VRFDSDNGALALF
+49 VYSRFDSDNGGLALF

-96 SHILSGFILLIVPIT
+96 SHILSGFILLIIPIT

-117 LFEELHYG
+117 FFEELHYG

-167 GFVALPSFILS
+167 GFIALPYFILS

-245 AFKPLKP
+245 AFKSLKP

-288 VVALI
+288 IVALI

-328 DLTGYERRIPD
+328 DLTGYEKRIPD
-339 ENNII
+339 ENNVV
-344 SIDSFDRMGTIRGY
+344 SIDAFSGY
-358 NSYDCG
+358 YANCYATSRDYG
-364 YTNNAPDYDDV
+364 APIYDDIN
-375 CYKGT
+375 KG
-380 ITDKKDIVTM
+380 ILTDKKDIDTIT
-390 LKLHKYLVQR
+390 KLHKYLVQR
-400 GEVSSESSN
+400 GAVNDNSISIK
-409 MTYITMNY
+409 ITY
-417 TLNHNR
+417 TLKNNK
-423 KLSRGYFLSPEEMK
+423 KLSRNYLLNYNEMK
-437 SIYAIDSY
+437 DIYSIDNY
-445 KKIVFP
+445 KKVIYP
-451 IVNDNKKE
+451 IANDNKKE
-459 INYVQIT
+459 MDYVELSDSRSLSPSI
-466 DPRLLNYSQRLNNI
+466 RLYNI
-480 DMDKLVDMVKK
+480 DINKLYDVVKK
-491 DIMELTPEGFEVINS
+491 DVIKLTPEDLS
-506 AKDNESTLN
+506 AIDFGIDSDSHLD
-515 ISFTEYVAYA
+515 IHFTEYVNYK

-531 AITQNIPLNSCFKDV
+531 DISQNIPLNSCFKDV

-563 SINSLDVDYSALD
+563 SINSLDIDYSALD
-576 DQNDNYTDAE
+576 DQNDDYTDAE
-586 TAVSELNTK
+586 TAVSELDTK

-628 YRLSIFSTDLK
+628 YRLSIFSTDLR
-639 SNGNDGYIT
+639 SNGEDGYIT
-648 VTLPSNEISPTLKK
+648 VTLPSNEISPALKK

>member
-13 VKSDIKRYWWVSVI
+13 VKSDIKRYWWVSAI
-27 YIVLTALFILPNAVM
+27 YMVLTALFILPNAVM
-42 KDIGDIH
+42 KDIGD
-49 VRFDSDNGALALF
+49 VYSRFDSDNGGLALF

-96 SHILSGFILLIVPIT
+96 SHILSGFILVIVPIT
-111 VTSLVI
+111 ITSIVI
-117 LFEELHYG
+117 FFEELHHG

-167 GFVALPSFILS
+167 GFVALPYFILS

-217 YITIAVALF
+217 YIAIALALF
-226 IISLVLY
+226 VISLVLY

-328 DLTGYERRIPD
+328 DLTGYERRVPS
-339 ENNII
+339 ENNVV
-344 SIDSFDRMGTIRGY
+344 SIDAFDQMGSISFNGT
-358 NSYDCG
+358 
-364 YTNNAPDYDDV
+364 YTKGAPDYTQV
-375 CYKGT
+375 RYKGT
-380 ITDKKDIVTM
+380 ITDKKDIDTM

-409 MTYITMNY
+409 MTYITMHY

-437 SIYAIDSY
+437 SIYTIDNY
-445 KKIVFP
+445 KKVIYP

-459 INYVQIT
+459 ITSVCLS
-466 DPRLLNYSQRLNNI
+466 DPRLLNYTLILSNKDIN
-480 DMDKLVDMVKK
+480 KLVDMVKK
-491 DIMELTPEGFEVINS
+491 DIMELTPEDFEVINS
-506 AKDNESTLN
+506 AKHNGSSLE
-515 ISFTEYVAYA
+515 ISFKEDIVYN

-531 AITQNIPLNSCFKDV
+531 GVSENISLNSCFKDV

-552 QGYTSNYVPID
+552 QGYTSNYIPID
-563 SINSLDVDYSALD
+563 SINNLDIDYSALD
-576 DQNDNYTDAE
+576 APNDNSTDSE
-586 TAVSELNTK
+586 TVTSEPDAK

-619 DPDDKNTAL
+619 DPDDKSTAL
-628 YRLSIFSTDLK
+628 YHLSIFSTDFRN
-639 SNGNDGYIT
+639 NGEDGYII
-648 VTLPSNEISPTLKK
+648 VTLPSNEISPALKK

>member
-13 VKSDIKRYWWVSVI
+13 VKSDIKRYWWVSAI
-27 YIVLTALFILPNAVM
+27 YMVLTALFILPNAVM
-42 KDIGDIH
+42 KDIGD
-49 VRFDSDNGALALF
+49 VYSRFDSDNGGLALF

-96 SHILSGFILLIVPIT
+96 SHILSGFILLIIPIT

-117 LFEELHYG
+117 FFEELHYG

-167 GFVALPSFILS
+167 GFIALPYFILS

-217 YITIAVALF
+217 YIAIALALF
-226 IISLVLY
+226 VISLVLY

-262 GLFGYDSL
+262 GLFGYDLL

-288 VVALI
+288 IVALI

-328 DLTGYERRIPD
+328 DLTGYEKRIPD
-339 ENNII
+339 ENNVV
-344 SIDSFDRMGTIRGY
+344 SIDAFSGY
-358 NSYDCG
+358 YANCYATSRDYG
-364 YTNNAPDYDDV
+364 APIYDDIN
-375 CYKGT
+375 KG
-380 ITDKKDIVTM
+380 ILTDKKDIDTIT
-390 LKLHKYLVQR
+390 KLHKYLVQR
-400 GEVSSESSN
+400 GAVNDNSISIK
-409 MTYITMNY
+409 ITY
-417 TLNHNR
+417 TLKNNK
-423 KLSRGYFLSPEEMK
+423 KLSRNYLLNYNEMK
-437 SIYAIDSY
+437 DIYSIDNY
-445 KKIVFP
+445 KKVIYP
-451 IVNDNKKE
+451 IANDNKKE
-459 INYVQIT
+459 MDYVELSDSRSLSPSI
-466 DPRLLNYSQRLNNI
+466 RLYNI
-480 DMDKLVDMVKK
+480 DINKLYDVVKK
-491 DIMELTPEGFEVINS
+491 DVIKLTPEDLS
-506 AKDNESTLN
+506 AIDFGIDSDSHLD
-515 ISFTEYVAYA
+515 IHFTEYVNYK

-531 AITQNIPLNSCFKDV
+531 DISQNIPLNSCFKDV

-563 SINSLDVDYSALD
+563 SINSLDIDYSALD
-576 DQNDNYTDAE
+576 DQNDDYTDAE
-586 TAVSELNTK
+586 TAVSELDTK

-628 YRLSIFSTDLK
+628 YRLSIFSTDLR
-639 SNGNDGYIT
+639 SNGEDGYIT
-648 VTLPSNEISPTLKK
+648 VTLPSNEISPALKK

>member
-1 MNSKI
+1 MNSKT

-42 KDIGDIH
+42 KDIGD
-49 VRFDSDNGALALF
+49 VYSRFDSDNGALALF
-62 FAFVLGGLLFSYL
+62 FAFALGGLLFSYL

-117 LFEELHYG
+117 FFEELHYG

-167 GFVALPSFILS
+167 GFVALPYFILS

-217 YITIAVALF
+217 YIAIALALF
-226 IISLVLY
+226 VISLVLY

-328 DLTGYERRIPD
+328 DLTGYEKRIPD
-339 ENNII
+339 ENNVV
-344 SIDSFDRMGTIRGY
+344 SIDAFSGY
-358 NSYDCG
+358 YANCYATSRDYG
-364 YTNNAPDYDDV
+364 APIYDDIN
-375 CYKGT
+375 KG
-380 ITDKKDIVTM
+380 ILTDKKDIDTIT
-390 LKLHKYLVQR
+390 KLHKYLVQR
-400 GEVSSESSN
+400 GAVNDNSISIK
-409 MTYITMNY
+409 ITY
-417 TLNHNR
+417 TLKNNK
-423 KLSRGYFLSPEEMK
+423 KLSRNYLLNYNEMK
-437 SIYAIDSY
+437 DIYSIDNY
-445 KKIVFP
+445 KKVIYP
-451 IVNDNKKE
+451 IANDNKKE
-459 INYVQIT
+459 MDYVELSDSRSLSPSI
-466 DPRLLNYSQRLNNI
+466 RLYNI
-480 DMDKLVDMVKK
+480 DINKLYDVVKK
-491 DIMELTPEGFEVINS
+491 DVIKLTPEDLS
-506 AKDNESTLN
+506 AIDFGIDSDSHLD
-515 ISFTEYVAYA
+515 IHFTEYVNYK

-563 SINSLDVDYSALD
+563 SINSLDVDYLALD
-576 DQNDNYTDAE
+576 DQNDDYTGAE
-586 TAVSELNTK
+586 TAVSELDTK

-648 VTLPSNEISPTLKK
+648 VTLPSNEISPALKK

>member
-1 MNSKI
+1 MNSKT

-13 VKSDIKRYWWVSVI
+13 VKSDIKRYWWVSAI
-27 YIVLTALFILPNAVM
+27 YMVLTALFILPNAVM
-42 KDIGDIH
+42 KDIGD
-49 VRFDSDNGALALF
+49 VYSRFGSDNGGLALF

-117 LFEELHYG
+117 FFEELHHG

-167 GFVALPSFILS
+167 GFVALPYFILS

-188 YGFVDYDE
+188 YGFVNYDE

-217 YITIAVALF
+217 YIAIALALF
-226 IISLVLY
+226 VISLVLY

-262 GLFGYDSL
+262 GLFGYDLL

-288 VVALI
+288 IVALI

-328 DLTGYERRIPD
+328 DLTGYEKRIPD
-339 ENNII
+339 ENNVV
-344 SIDSFDRMGTIRGY
+344 SIDAFSGY
-358 NSYDCG
+358 YANCYATSRDYG
-364 YTNNAPDYDDV
+364 APIYDDIN
-375 CYKGT
+375 KG
-380 ITDKKDIVTM
+380 ILTDKKDIDTIT
-390 LKLHKYLVQR
+390 KLHKYLVQR
-400 GEVSSESSN
+400 GAVNDNSISIK
-409 MTYITMNY
+409 ITY
-417 TLNHNR
+417 TLKNNK
-423 KLSRGYFLSPEEMK
+423 KLSRNYLLNYNEMK
-437 SIYAIDSY
+437 DIYSIDNY
-445 KKIVFP
+445 KKVIYP
-451 IVNDNKKE
+451 IANDNKKE
-459 INYVQIT
+459 MDYVELSDSRSLSPSI
-466 DPRLLNYSQRLNNI
+466 RLYNI
-480 DMDKLVDMVKK
+480 DINKLYDVVKK
-491 DIMELTPEGFEVINS
+491 DVIKLTPEDLS
-506 AKDNESTLN
+506 AIDFGIDSDSHLD
-515 ISFTEYVAYA
+515 IHFTEYVNYK

-531 AITQNIPLNSCFKDV
+531 DISQNIPLNSCFKDV

-563 SINSLDVDYSALD
+563 SINSLYIDYSALD
-576 DQNDNYTDAE
+576 DQNDDYTDAE
-586 TAVSELNTK
+586 TAVSELDTK

-628 YRLSIFSTDLK
+628 YRLSIFSTDLR
-639 SNGNDGYIT
+639 SNGEDGYIT
-648 VTLPSNEISPTLKK
+648 VTLPSNEISPALKK

>member
-13 VKSDIKRYWWVSVI
+13 VKSDIKRYWWVSAI
-27 YIVLTALFILPNAVM
+27 YMVLTALFILPNAVM
-42 KDIGDIH
+42 KDIGD
-49 VRFDSDNGALALF
+49 VYSRFDSDNGGLALF

-111 VTSLVI
+111 ITSI
-117 LFEELHYG
+117 IIFFEELHYG

-167 GFVALPSFILS
+167 GFVALPYFILS

-217 YITIAVALF
+217 YIAIALALF
-226 IISLVLY
+226 VISLVLY

-288 VVALI
+288 IVALI

-339 ENNII
+339 ENNVV
-344 SIDSFDRMGTIRGY
+344 SIDAFSGY
-358 NSYDCG
+358 YANCYATSRDYG
-364 YTNNAPDYDDV
+364 APIYDDIN
-375 CYKGT
+375 KG
-380 ITDKKDIVTM
+380 ILTDKKDIDTIT
-390 LKLHKYLVQR
+390 KLHKYLVQR
-400 GEVSSESSN
+400 GAVNDNSISIK
-409 MTYITMNY
+409 ITY
-417 TLNHNR
+417 TLKNNK
-423 KLSRGYFLSPEEMK
+423 KLSRNYLLNYNEMK
-437 SIYAIDSY
+437 DIYSIDNY
-445 KKIVFP
+445 KNVRYP
-451 IVNDNKKE
+451 IANDNKKE
-459 INYVQIT
+459 MDYVELSDSRSLSPSI
-466 DPRLLNYSQRLNNI
+466 RLYNI
-480 DMDKLVDMVKK
+480 DINKLYDVVKK
-491 DIMELTPEGFEVINS
+491 DVIKLTPEDLS
-506 AKDNESTLN
+506 AIDFGIDSDSHLD
-515 ISFTEYVAYA
+515 IHFTEYVNYK

-531 AITQNIPLNSCFKDV
+531 DISQNIPLNSCFKDV

-563 SINSLDVDYSALD
+563 SINSLDIDYSALD
-576 DQNDNYTDAE
+576 DQNDDYTDAE
-586 TAVSELNTK
+586 TAVSELDTK

-628 YRLSIFSTDLK
+628 YRLSIFSTDLR
-639 SNGNDGYIT
+639 SNGEDGYIT
-648 VTLPSNEISPTLKK
+648 VTLPSNEISPALKK

>member
-13 VKSDIKRYWWVSVI
+13 VKSDIKRYWWVSAI
-27 YIVLTALFILPNAVM
+27 YMVLTALFILPNAVM
-42 KDIGDIH
+42 KDIGD
-49 VRFDSDNGALALF
+49 VYSRFGSDNGGLALF

-117 LFEELHYG
+117 FFEELHHG
-125 SGIQFCYKYFYT
+125 IGIQFCYKYFYT

-167 GFVALPSFILS
+167 GFIALPYFILS

-217 YITIAVALF
+217 YIAIALALF
-226 IISLVLY
+226 VISLVLY

-288 VVALI
+288 IVALI

-339 ENNII
+339 ENNVV
-344 SIDSFDRMGTIRGY
+344 SIDAFDQMGSVSFTGA
-358 NSYDCG
+358 
-364 YTNNAPDYDDV
+364 YTKGAPDYTQAR
-375 CYKGT
+375 YKGT
-380 ITDKKDIVTM
+380 ITDKKDIDTM

-437 SIYAIDSY
+437 SIYTIDNY
-445 KKIVFP
+445 KKVIYP

-459 INYVQIT
+459 ITSVCLS
-466 DPRLLNYSQRLNNI
+466 DPRLLNCNLVLSNKDIN
-480 DMDKLVDMVKK
+480 KLVDMVKK
-491 DIMELTPEGFEVINS
+491 DIMELTPEDLEVINS
-506 AKDNESTLN
+506 AKHNGSSLE
-515 ISFTEYVAYA
+515 ISFKEDIVYE

-531 AITQNIPLNSCFKDV
+531 GVSENIHLNSGFKDV
-546 IDYLQQ
+546 IDYLQR
-552 QGYTSNYVPID
+552 QGYTSNYIPID
-563 SINSLDVDYSALD
+563 SINSLDIDYSALD
-576 DQNDNYTDAE
+576 APNDNSTDTETVTSEPDAE
-586 TAVSELNTK
+586 

-619 DPDDKNTAL
+619 DPDDKSTAL
-628 YRLSIFSTDLK
+628 YHLSIFSTDFRN
-639 SNGNDGYIT
+639 NGEDGYII
-648 VTLPSNEISPTLKK
+648 VTLPSNEISPALKK

>member
-1 MNSKI
+1 MNSKT

-13 VKSDIKRYWWVSVI
+13 VKSDIKRYWWVSAI
-27 YIVLTALFILPNAVM
+27 YMVLTALFILPNAVM
-42 KDIGDIH
+42 KDIGD
-49 VRFDSDNGALALF
+49 VYSRFDSDNGGLALF

-111 VTSLVI
+111 ITSI
-117 LFEELHYG
+117 IIFFEELHYG

-167 GFVALPSFILS
+167 GFVALPYFILS

-217 YITIAVALF
+217 YIAIALALF
-226 IISLVLY
+226 VISLVLY

-262 GLFGYDSL
+262 GLFGYDLL

-288 VVALI
+288 IVALI

-328 DLTGYERRIPD
+328 DLTGYEKRIPD
-339 ENNII
+339 ENNVV
-344 SIDSFDRMGTIRGY
+344 SIDAFSGY
-358 NSYDCG
+358 YANCYATSRDYG
-364 YTNNAPDYDDV
+364 APIYDDIN
-375 CYKGT
+375 KG
-380 ITDKKDIVTM
+380 ILTDKKDIDTIT
-390 LKLHKYLVQR
+390 KLHKYLVQR
-400 GEVSSESSN
+400 GAVNDNSISIK
-409 MTYITMNY
+409 ITY
-417 TLNHNR
+417 TLKNNK
-423 KLSRGYFLSPEEMK
+423 KLSRNYLLNYNEMK
-437 SIYAIDSY
+437 DIYSIDNY
-445 KKIVFP
+445 KKVIYP
-451 IVNDNKKE
+451 IANDNKKE
-459 INYVQIT
+459 MDYVELSDSRSLSPSI
-466 DPRLLNYSQRLNNI
+466 RLYNI
-480 DMDKLVDMVKK
+480 DINKLYDVVKK
-491 DIMELTPEGFEVINS
+491 DVIKLTPEDLS
-506 AKDNESTLN
+506 AIDFGIDSDSHLD
-515 ISFTEYVAYA
+515 IHFTEYVNYK

-531 AITQNIPLNSCFKDV
+531 DISQNIPLNSCFKDV

-563 SINSLDVDYSALD
+563 SINSLDIDYSALD
-576 DQNDNYTDAE
+576 DQNDDYTDAE
-586 TAVSELNTK
+586 TAVSELDTK

-628 YRLSIFSTDLK
+628 YRLSIFSTDLR
-639 SNGNDGYIT
+639 SNGEDGYIT
-648 VTLPSNEISPTLKK
+648 VTLPSNEISPALKK

>member
-1 MNSKI
+1 MNSKT

-42 KDIGDIH
+42 KDIGD
-49 VRFDSDNGALALF
+49 VYSRFDSDNGALALF
-62 FAFVLGGLLFSYL
+62 FAFALGGLLFSYL

-117 LFEELHYG
+117 FFEELHYG

-167 GFVALPSFILS
+167 GFVALPYFILS

-262 GLFGYDSL
+262 GLFGYDLL

-288 VVALI
+288 IVALI

-328 DLTGYERRIPD
+328 DLTGYEKRIPD
-339 ENNII
+339 ENNVV
-344 SIDSFDRMGTIRGY
+344 SIDAFSGY
-358 NSYDCG
+358 YANCYATSRDYG
-364 YTNNAPDYDDV
+364 APIYDDIN
-375 CYKGT
+375 KG
-380 ITDKKDIVTM
+380 ILTDKKDIDTIT
-390 LKLHKYLVQR
+390 KLHKYLVQR
-400 GEVSSESSN
+400 GAVNDNSISIK
-409 MTYITMNY
+409 ITY
-417 TLNHNR
+417 TLKNNK
-423 KLSRGYFLSPEEMK
+423 KLSRNYLLNYNEMK
-437 SIYAIDSY
+437 DIYSIDNY
-445 KKIVFP
+445 KKVIYP
-451 IVNDNKKE
+451 IANDNKKE
-459 INYVQIT
+459 MDYVELSDSRSLSPSI
-466 DPRLLNYSQRLNNI
+466 RLYNI
-480 DMDKLVDMVKK
+480 DINKLYDVVKK
-491 DIMELTPEGFEVINS
+491 DVIKLTPEDLS
-506 AKDNESTLN
+506 AIDFGIDSDSHLD
-515 ISFTEYVAYA
+515 IHFTEYVNYK

-531 AITQNIPLNSCFKDV
+531 DISQNIPLNSCFKDV

-563 SINSLDVDYSALD
+563 SINSLDIDYSALD
-576 DQNDNYTDAE
+576 DQNDDYTDAE
-586 TAVSELNTK
+586 TAVSELDTK

-628 YRLSIFSTDLK
+628 YRLSIFSTDLR
-639 SNGNDGYIT
+639 SNGKDGYIT
-648 VTLPSNEISPTLKK
+648 VTLPSNEISPALKK

>member
-13 VKSDIKRYWWVSVI
+13 VKSDIKRYWWVSAI
-27 YIVLTALFILPNAVM
+27 YMVLTALFILPNAVM
-42 KDIGDIH
+42 KDIGD
-49 VRFDSDNGALALF
+49 VYSRFDSDNGGLALF

-96 SHILSGFILLIVPIT
+96 SHILSGFILVIVPIT
-111 VTSLVI
+111 ITSLVI
-117 LFEELHYG
+117 FFEEFHHG
-125 SGIQFCYKYFYT
+125 IGIQFCYKYFYT

-167 GFVALPSFILS
+167 GFVALPYFILS

-217 YITIAVALF
+217 YIAIALALF
-226 IISLVLY
+226 VISLVLY

-328 DLTGYERRIPD
+328 DLTGYERRVPS
-339 ENNII
+339 ENNVV
-344 SIDSFDRMGTIRGY
+344 SIDAFDQMGSISFNG
-358 NSYDCG
+358 G
-364 YTNNAPDYDDV
+364 YTKDSPDYDKV
-375 CYKGT
+375 RYKGT
-380 ITDKKDIVTM
+380 ITDKKDIDTM

-437 SIYAIDSY
+437 SIYTIDNY
-445 KKIVFP
+445 KKVIYP

-459 INYVQIT
+459 ITSVCLS
-466 DPRLLNYSQRLNNI
+466 DPRLLNYTLILSNKDIN
-480 DMDKLVDMVKK
+480 KLVDMVKK
-491 DIMELTPEGFEVINS
+491 DIMELTPEDFEVINS
-506 AKDNESTLN
+506 AKHNGSSLE
-515 ISFTEYVAYA
+515 ISFKEDIVYN

-531 AITQNIPLNSCFKDV
+531 GVSENISLNSCFKDV

-552 QGYTSNYVPID
+552 QGYTSNYIPID
-563 SINSLDVDYSALD
+563 SINNLDIDYSALD
-576 DQNDNYTDAE
+576 APNDNSTDSE
-586 TAVSELNTK
+586 TVTSEPDAK

-619 DPDDKNTAL
+619 DPDDKSTAL
-628 YRLSIFSTDLK
+628 YHLSIFSTDFRN
-639 SNGNDGYIT
+639 NGEDGYII
-648 VTLPSNEISPTLKK
+648 VTLPSNEISPALKK

>member
-13 VKSDIKRYWWVSVI
+13 VKSDIKRYWWVSAI
-27 YIVLTALFILPNAVM
+27 YMVLTALFILPNAVM
-42 KDIGDIH
+42 KDIGD
-49 VRFDSDNGALALF
+49 VYSRFDSDNGGLALF

-96 SHILSGFILLIVPIT
+96 SHILSGFILLIIPIT

-117 LFEELHYG
+117 FFEELHYG

-167 GFVALPSFILS
+167 GFIALPYFILS

-245 AFKPLKP
+245 AFKSLKP

-328 DLTGYERRIPD
+328 DLTGYERRVPS
-339 ENNII
+339 ENNVV
-344 SIDSFDRMGTIRGY
+344 SIDAFSGY
-358 NSYDCG
+358 YANCYATSRDYG
-364 YTNNAPDYDDV
+364 APIYDDIN
-375 CYKGT
+375 KG
-380 ITDKKDIVTM
+380 ILTDKKDIDTIT
-390 LKLHKYLVQR
+390 KLHKYLVQR
-400 GEVSSESSN
+400 GAVNDNSISIK
-409 MTYITMNY
+409 ITY
-417 TLNHNR
+417 TLKNNK
-423 KLSRGYFLSPEEMK
+423 KLSRNYLLNYNEMK
-437 SIYAIDSY
+437 DIYSIDNY
-445 KKIVFP
+445 KKVIYP
-451 IVNDNKKE
+451 IANDNKKE
-459 INYVQIT
+459 MDYVELSDSRSLSPSI
-466 DPRLLNYSQRLNNI
+466 RLYNI
-480 DMDKLVDMVKK
+480 DINKLYDVVKK
-491 DIMELTPEGFEVINS
+491 DVIKLTPEDLS
-506 AKDNESTLN
+506 AIDFGIDSDSHLD
-515 ISFTEYVAYA
+515 IHFTEYVNYK

-531 AITQNIPLNSCFKDV
+531 DISQNIPLNSCFKDV

-563 SINSLDVDYSALD
+563 SINSLDIDYSALD
-576 DQNDNYTDAE
+576 DQNDDYTDAE
-586 TAVSELNTK
+586 TAVSELDTK

-628 YRLSIFSTDLK
+628 YRLSIFSTDLR
-639 SNGNDGYIT
+639 SNGEDGYIT
-648 VTLPSNEISPTLKK
+648 VTLPSNEISPALKK

>member
-1 MNSKI
+1 MNSKT

-42 KDIGDIH
+42 KDIGD
-49 VRFDSDNGALALF
+49 VYSRFDSDNGALALF
-62 FAFVLGGLLFSYL
+62 FAFALGGLLFSYL

-117 LFEELHYG
+117 FFEELHHG

-167 GFVALPSFILS
+167 GFVALPYFILS

-188 YGFVDYDE
+188 YGFVNYDE

-217 YITIAVALF
+217 YIAIALALF
-226 IISLVLY
+226 VISLVLY

-262 GLFGYDSL
+262 GLFGYDLL

-288 VVALI
+288 IVALI

-328 DLTGYERRIPD
+328 DLTGYEKRIPD
-339 ENNII
+339 ENNVV
-344 SIDSFDRMGTIRGY
+344 SIDAFSGY
-358 NSYDCG
+358 YANCYATSRDYG
-364 YTNNAPDYDDV
+364 APIYDDIN
-375 CYKGT
+375 KG
-380 ITDKKDIVTM
+380 ILTDKKDIDTIT
-390 LKLHKYLVQR
+390 KLHKYLVQR
-400 GEVSSESSN
+400 GAVNDNSISIK
-409 MTYITMNY
+409 ITY
-417 TLNHNR
+417 TLKNNK
-423 KLSRGYFLSPEEMK
+423 KLSRNYLLNYNEMK
-437 SIYAIDSY
+437 DIYSIDNY
-445 KKIVFP
+445 KKVIYP
-451 IVNDNKKE
+451 IANDNKKE
-459 INYVQIT
+459 MDYVELSDSRSLSPSI
-466 DPRLLNYSQRLNNI
+466 RLYNI
-480 DMDKLVDMVKK
+480 DINKLYDVVKK
-491 DIMELTPEGFEVINS
+491 DVIKLTPEDLS
-506 AKDNESTLN
+506 AIDFDIDSDSHLD
-515 ISFTEYVAYA
+515 IHFTEYVNYK

-531 AITQNIPLNSCFKDV
+531 DISQNIPLNSCFKDV

-563 SINSLDVDYSALD
+563 SINSLDIDYSALD
-576 DQNDNYTDAE
+576 DQNDDYTGAE
-586 TAVSELNTK
+586 TAVSELDTK

-648 VTLPSNEISPTLKK
+648 VTLPSNEISPALKK

>member
-1 MNSKI
+1 MNSKT

-13 VKSDIKRYWWVSVI
+13 VKSDIKRYWWVSAI
-27 YIVLTALFILPNAVM
+27 YMVLTALFILPNAVM
-42 KDIGDIH
+42 KDIGD
-49 VRFDSDNGALALF
+49 VYSRFGSDNGALALF

-96 SHILSGFILLIVPIT
+96 SHILSGFILLIIPIT

-117 LFEELHYG
+117 FFEELHYG

-167 GFVALPSFILS
+167 GFIALPYFILS

-188 YGFVDYDE
+188 YGFVNYDE

-217 YITIAVALF
+217 YITIALALF
-226 IISLVLY
+226 VISLVLY

-262 GLFGYDSL
+262 GLFGYDLL

-288 VVALI
+288 IVALI

-328 DLTGYERRIPD
+328 DLTGYEKRIPD
-339 ENNII
+339 ENNVV
-344 SIDSFDRMGTIRGY
+344 SIDAFSGY
-358 NSYDCG
+358 YANCYATSRDYG
-364 YTNNAPDYDDV
+364 APIYDDIN
-375 CYKGT
+375 KG
-380 ITDKKDIVTM
+380 ILTDKKDIDTIT
-390 LKLHKYLVQR
+390 KLHKYLVQR
-400 GEVSSESSN
+400 GAVNDNSISIK
-409 MTYITMNY
+409 ITY
-417 TLNHNR
+417 TLKNNK
-423 KLSRGYFLSPEEMK
+423 KLSRNYLLNYNEMK
-437 SIYAIDSY
+437 DIYSIDNY
-445 KKIVFP
+445 KKVIYP
-451 IVNDNKKE
+451 IANDNKKE
-459 INYVQIT
+459 MDYVELSDSRSLSPSI
-466 DPRLLNYSQRLNNI
+466 RLYNI
-480 DMDKLVDMVKK
+480 DINKLYDVVKK
-491 DIMELTPEGFEVINS
+491 DVIKLTPEDLS
-506 AKDNESTLN
+506 AIDFGIDSDSHLD
-515 ISFTEYVAYA
+515 IHFTEYVNYK

-531 AITQNIPLNSCFKDV
+531 DISQNIPLNSCFKDV

-563 SINSLDVDYSALD
+563 SINSLDIDYSALD
-576 DQNDNYTDAE
+576 DQNDDYTDAE
-586 TAVSELNTK
+586 TAVSELDTK

-648 VTLPSNEISPTLKK
+648 VTLPSNEISPALKK

>member
-13 VKSDIKRYWWVSVI
+13 VKSDIKRYWWVSAI
-27 YIVLTALFILPNAVM
+27 YMVLTALFILPNAVM
-42 KDIGDIH
+42 KDIGD
-49 VRFDSDNGALALF
+49 VYSRFDSDNGGLALF

-117 LFEELHYG
+117 FFEELHHG

-167 GFVALPSFILS
+167 GFVALPYFILS

-188 YGFVDYDE
+188 YGFVNYDE

-217 YITIAVALF
+217 YIAIALALF
-226 IISLVLY
+226 VISLVLY

-262 GLFGYDSL
+262 GLFGYDLL

-288 VVALI
+288 IVALI

-328 DLTGYERRIPD
+328 DLTGYEKRIPD
-339 ENNII
+339 ENNVV
-344 SIDSFDRMGTIRGY
+344 SIDAFSGY
-358 NSYDCG
+358 YANCYATSRDYG
-364 YTNNAPDYDDV
+364 APIYDDIN
-375 CYKGT
+375 KG
-380 ITDKKDIVTM
+380 ILTDKKDIDTIT
-390 LKLHKYLVQR
+390 KLHKYLVQR
-400 GEVSSESSN
+400 GAVNDNSISIK
-409 MTYITMNY
+409 ITY
-417 TLNHNR
+417 TLKNNK
-423 KLSRGYFLSPEEMK
+423 KLSRNYLLNYNEMK
-437 SIYAIDSY
+437 DIYSIDNY
-445 KKIVFP
+445 KKVIYP
-451 IVNDNKKE
+451 IANDNKKE
-459 INYVQIT
+459 MDYVELSDSRSLSPSI
-466 DPRLLNYSQRLNNI
+466 RLYNI
-480 DMDKLVDMVKK
+480 DINKLYDVVKK
-491 DIMELTPEGFEVINS
+491 DVIKLTPEDLS
-506 AKDNESTLN
+506 AIDFGIDSDSHLD
-515 ISFTEYVAYA
+515 IHFTEYVNYK

-531 AITQNIPLNSCFKDV
+531 DISQNIPLNSCFKDV

-563 SINSLDVDYSALD
+563 SINSLDIDYSALD
-576 DQNDNYTDAE
+576 DQNDDYTDAE
-586 TAVSELNTK
+586 TAVSELDTK

-628 YRLSIFSTDLK
+628 YRLSIFSTDLR
-639 SNGNDGYIT
+639 SNGEDGYIT
-648 VTLPSNEISPTLKK
+648 VTLPSNEISPALKK

>member
-1 MNSKI
+1 MNSKT

-13 VKSDIKRYWWVSVI
+13 VKSDIKRYWWVSAI
-27 YIVLTALFILPNAVM
+27 YMVLTALFILPNAVM
-42 KDIGDIH
+42 KDIGD
-49 VRFDSDNGALALF
+49 VYSRFGSDNGALALF

-117 LFEELHYG
+117 FFEELHHG

-167 GFVALPSFILS
+167 GFVALPYFILS

-188 YGFVDYDE
+188 YGFVNYDE

-217 YITIAVALF
+217 YIAIALALF
-226 IISLVLY
+226 VISLVLY

-262 GLFGYDSL
+262 GLFGYDLL

-288 VVALI
+288 IVALI

-328 DLTGYERRIPD
+328 DLTGYEKRIPD
-339 ENNII
+339 ENNVV
-344 SIDSFDRMGTIRGY
+344 SIDAFSGY
-358 NSYDCG
+358 YANCYATSRDYG
-364 YTNNAPDYDDV
+364 APIYDDIN
-375 CYKGT
+375 KG
-380 ITDKKDIVTM
+380 ILTDKKDIDTIT
-390 LKLHKYLVQR
+390 KLHKYLVQR
-400 GEVSSESSN
+400 GAVNDNSISIK
-409 MTYITMNY
+409 ITY
-417 TLNHNR
+417 TLKNNK
-423 KLSRGYFLSPEEMK
+423 KLSRNYLLNYNEMK
-437 SIYAIDSY
+437 DIYSIDNY
-445 KKIVFP
+445 KKVIYP
-451 IVNDNKKE
+451 IANDNKKE
-459 INYVQIT
+459 MDYVELSDSRSLSPSI
-466 DPRLLNYSQRLNNI
+466 RLYNI
-480 DMDKLVDMVKK
+480 DINKLYDVVKK
-491 DIMELTPEGFEVINS
+491 DVIKLTPEDLS
-506 AKDNESTLN
+506 AIDFGIDSDSHLD
-515 ISFTEYVAYA
+515 IHFTEYVNYK

-531 AITQNIPLNSCFKDV
+531 DISQNIPLNSCFKDV

-563 SINSLDVDYSALD
+563 SINSLDIDYSALD
-576 DQNDNYTDAE
+576 DQNDDYTDAE
-586 TAVSELNTK
+586 TAVSELDTK
-595 NNVQISDKNDIKAI
+595 NNVQISDKNDIRAI

-628 YRLSIFSTDLK
+628 YRLSIFSTDLR
-639 SNGNDGYIT
+639 SNGEDGYIT
-648 VTLPSNEISPTLKK
+648 VTLPSNEISPALKK

>member
-13 VKSDIKRYWWVSVI
+13 VKSDIKRYWWVSAI
-27 YIVLTALFILPNAVM
+27 YMVLTALFILPNAVM
-42 KDIGDIH
+42 KDIGD
-49 VRFDSDNGALALF
+49 VYSRFDSDNGGLALF

-96 SHILSGFILLIVPIT
+96 SHILSGFILLIIPIT

-117 LFEELHYG
+117 FFEELHYG

-167 GFVALPSFILS
+167 GFVALPYFILS

-217 YITIAVALF
+217 YIAIALALF
-226 IISLVLY
+226 VISLVLY

-328 DLTGYERRIPD
+328 DLTGYEKRIPD
-339 ENNII
+339 ENNVV
-344 SIDSFDRMGTIRGY
+344 SIDAFSGY
-358 NSYDCG
+358 YANCYATSRDYG
-364 YTNNAPDYDDV
+364 APIYDDIN
-375 CYKGT
+375 KG
-380 ITDKKDIVTM
+380 ILTDKKDIDTIT
-390 LKLHKYLVQR
+390 KLHKYLVQR
-400 GEVSSESSN
+400 GAVNDNSISIK
-409 MTYITMNY
+409 ITY
-417 TLNHNR
+417 TLKNNK
-423 KLSRGYFLSPEEMK
+423 KLSRNYLLNYNEMK
-437 SIYAIDSY
+437 DIYSIDNY
-445 KKIVFP
+445 KKVIYP
-451 IVNDNKKE
+451 IANDNKKE
-459 INYVQIT
+459 MDYVELSDSRSLSPSI
-466 DPRLLNYSQRLNNI
+466 RLYNI
-480 DMDKLVDMVKK
+480 DINKLYDVVKK
-491 DIMELTPEGFEVINS
+491 DVIKLTPEDLS
-506 AKDNESTLN
+506 AIDFGIDSDSHLD
-515 ISFTEYVAYA
+515 IHFTEYVNYK

-531 AITQNIPLNSCFKDV
+531 DISQNIPLNSCFKDV

-563 SINSLDVDYSALD
+563 SINSLDIDYSALD
-576 DQNDNYTDAE
+576 DQNDDYTDAE
-586 TAVSELNTK
+586 TAVSELDTK

-648 VTLPSNEISPTLKK
+648 VTLPSNEISPALKK

>member
-1 MNSKI
+1 MNSKT

-13 VKSDIKRYWWVSVI
+13 VKSDIKRYWWVSAI
-27 YIVLTALFILPNAVM
+27 YMVLTALFILPNAVM
-42 KDIGDIH
+42 KDIGD
-49 VRFDSDNGALALF
+49 VYSRFGSDNGALALF

-117 LFEELHYG
+117 FFEELHHG

-167 GFVALPSFILS
+167 GFVALPYFILS

-188 YGFVDYDE
+188 YGFVNYDE

-217 YITIAVALF
+217 YIAIALALF
-226 IISLVLY
+226 VISLVLY

-262 GLFGYDSL
+262 GLFGYDLL

-288 VVALI
+288 IVALI
-293 AVFMLNQKSFSFKGI
+293 AVFMLNQKNFSFKGI

-328 DLTGYERRIPD
+328 DLTGYEKRIPD
-339 ENNII
+339 ENNVV
-344 SIDSFDRMGTIRGY
+344 SIDAFSGY
-358 NSYDCG
+358 YANCYATSRDYG
-364 YTNNAPDYDDV
+364 APIYDDIN
-375 CYKGT
+375 KG
-380 ITDKKDIVTM
+380 ILTDKKDIDTIT
-390 LKLHKYLVQR
+390 KLHKYLVQR
-400 GEVSSESSN
+400 GAVNDNSISIK
-409 MTYITMNY
+409 ITY
-417 TLNHNR
+417 TLKNNK
-423 KLSRGYFLSPEEMK
+423 KLSRNYLLNYNEMK
-437 SIYAIDSY
+437 DIYSIDNY
-445 KKIVFP
+445 KKVIYP
-451 IVNDNKKE
+451 IANDNKKE
-459 INYVQIT
+459 MDYVELSDSRSLSPSI
-466 DPRLLNYSQRLNNI
+466 RLYNI
-480 DMDKLVDMVKK
+480 DINKLYDVVKK
-491 DIMELTPEGFEVINS
+491 DVIKLTPEDLS
-506 AKDNESTLN
+506 AIDFGIDSDSHLD
-515 ISFTEYVAYA
+515 IHFTEYVNYK

-531 AITQNIPLNSCFKDV
+531 DISQNIPLNSCFKDV

-563 SINSLDVDYSALD
+563 SINSLDVDYLALD
-576 DQNDNYTDAE
+576 DQNDDYTGAE
-586 TAVSELNTK
+586 TAVSELDTK

-648 VTLPSNEISPTLKK
+648 VTLPSNEISPALKK